1 MKICKDCGK
10 EVSKSA
16 KRCPNCGKKM
26 KKPIFLYA
34 ILGIIVIIIVGSII
48 ASNEEKARKKEFAQ
62 NEVATYDGVEYSIVN
77 VDRSNGKQY
86 FEAKDGMEYIIITI
100 KIENKS
106 DEKISYNTLNW
117 KLADGTG
124 DEKDYAIF
132 GNDTEKDLNSG
143 DLNIGGTKIGTLAF
157 EIPKGDNNLTLKYY
171 DTILSDERAFE
182 FSISD

>member
-1 MKICKDCGK
+1 
-10 EVSKSA
+10 
-16 KRCPNCGKKM
+16 
-26 KKPIFLYA
+26 
-34 ILGIIVIIIVGSII
+34 
-48 ASNEEKARKKEFAQ
+48 
-62 NEVATYDGVEYSIVN
+62 
-77 VDRSNGKQY
+77 
-86 FEAKDGMEYIIITI
+86 MEYIIITI